1 MGGMMIAQKFMEFY
15 QGQGLTLDQR
25 DQQLPECESLSD
37 LEHPAHYMASSGLK
51 DAVNVAL
58 TLGQPL
64 LITGE
69 PGTGKTRLAASVAYE
84 LGLGE
89 PLTFHI
95 KTTSLAADLFYHY
108 DALRRFQDIQ
118 MKEKRDIRAYI
129 TCRAL
134 GTAILLALKEERA
147 VEILPPKYRETRR
160 PGRSVVLIDEID
172 KAPRDLPNDI
182 LNEVES
188 MQFRIKETTW
198 PAFKADPGYRPILI
212 LTSNSEKDLPDAFL
226 RRCVFFH
233 IEFPDAA
240 TLKEIVKRRFQ
251 NQSDPYHRIIDA
263 VFLDN
268 AVDHFEEIRGL
279 HLKKRPATA
288 EFLAW
293 IIILAGLNVNP
304 ANIKSKEL
312 EKIKMS
318 YSVLAKS
325 KEDFIQMK
333 NHLMHKY
340 TE

>member
-1 MGGMMIAQKFMEFY
+1 MMMAQKFMEFY
-15 QGQGLTLDQR
+15 QGRGLTLDQR
-25 DQQLPECESLSD
+25 DRQLPECESLSD

-84 LGLGE
+84 LGLGN
-89 PLTFHI
+89 PLTFHT
-95 KTTSLAADLFYHY
+95 KTTSLATDLFYHY

-118 MKEKRDIRAYI
+118 MEEKRDIHAYI
-129 TCRAL
+129 TCQAL
-134 GTAILLALKEERA
+134 GTAILLALKEERT

-160 PGRSVVLIDEID
+160 PRRSVVLIDEID

-198 PAFKADPGYRPILI
+198 PAFKADPSYRPILI
-212 LTSNSEKDLPDAFL
+212 LTSNSEKNLPDAFL

-240 TLKEIVKRRFQ
+240 ILKEIVKRRFK
-251 NQSDPYHRIIDA
+251 NQSGPYHAIIDA
-263 VFLDN
+263 AFLDS
-268 AVDHFEEIRGL
+268 AVDHFNKIRGL

-293 IIILAGLNVNP
+293 ITVLSNLNVTLS
-304 ANIKSKEL
+304 NIKTKEL

-325 KEDFIQMK
+325 KEDFIQMER
-333 NHLMHKY
+333 HLMHKY
-340 TE
+340 TR

>member
-1 MGGMMIAQKFMEFY
+1 MGGMMIAQKFTEYY
-15 QGQGLTLDQR
+15 QGRGLTLEQR
-25 DQQLPECESLSD
+25 DQQLPEAENITD
-37 LEHPAHYMASSGLK
+37 LEIPANYIASDGLK

-69 PGTGKTRLAASVAYE
+69 PGTGKTRLAASLAYE
-84 LGLGE
+84 LGLE
-89 PLTFHI
+89 APLIFHT
-95 KTTSLAADLFYHY
+95 KTTSRATDLFYHY

-134 GTAILLALKEERA
+134 GTAILLACTEKR
-147 VEILPPKYRETRR
+147 VVDILPSEYKEMDR
-160 PGRSVVLIDEID
+160 PRRSVVLIDEID

-182 LNEVES
+182 LNEVEL

-198 PAFKADPGYRPILI
+198 PKFKADAEYRPILI
-212 LTSNSEKDLPDAFL
+212 LTSNSEKNLPDAFL

-233 IEFPDAA
+233 IEFPKTD
-240 TLKEIVKRRFQ
+240 TLKAIVKRRFQ
-251 NQSDPYHRIIDA
+251 NDPHYGPIIDA
-263 VFLDN
+263 AFLDS
-268 AVDHFEEIRGL
+268 AVDHFEKIREL
-279 HLKKRPATA
+279 HLKKPPATA

-293 IIILAGLNVNP
+293 IIILFNLGLNLEAV
-304 ANIKSKEL
+304 KTEEV

-325 KEDFIQMK
+325 REDFIQMK
-333 NHLMHKY
+333 NHLMCK
-340 TE
+340 